1 MVVLA
6 SYDHH
11 EFNLM
16 SRNSHGLINT
26 QGDDFADTY
35 VSKSPNV
42 TPALLII
49 R

>member
-6 SYDHH
+6 GYDHH
-11 EFNLM
+11 ELM

-26 QGDDFADTY
+26 QADDFADTY